1 MCHSIYK
8 RSLSVAQTHGRL
20 GCDRY
25 SVGQLFCAN
34 ACYQSRFG
42 RFGRDLW
49 SARFD
54 LGAGGGWRDVLAPLS
69 ERLAG
74 PFSLVV
80 GAVGVSAGL
89 LLVGVAAGPISFM
102 LALGLASAGS
112 GIIDVSSSA
121 RIAGIEARNQRPLM
135 NLNHAFYSFCYA
147 GAPFLTGAARVAGWS
162 TIKVFLV
169 LMVAILLLCFVMYG
183 PDTHIDEDEDDVAV
197 NGKLPTALIWIT
209 GLIVLMAFLTE
220 SSTEGWSALHIERSL
235 GGGGGVGE
243 GALGPAVLGLTMG
256 FGRLSG
262 HAVSKY
268 VPDLILM
275 ATACMLSAIGIAL
288 AAVATTIQMAYVGFA
303 LGGLG
308 ISVVGTTGT
317 CNVGALRAQITADS
331 GDQPC
336 LGPWVVR
343 VLYGTSFYGVRVRRV
358 GVGDVVFHDRR
369 TFGFGGRYSD
379 PNAGKKPAKI
389 NQKLT
394 SLTPGDFAD
403 AHPPPS
409 SDRIA

>member
-1 MCHSIYK
+1 MAFMNDLY
-8 RSLSVAQTHGRL
+8 LSRKPMAALAVIGIAWASYFAQMH
-20 GCDRY
+20 
-25 SVGQLFCAN
+25 VIKA
-34 ACYQSRFG
+34 
-42 RFGRDLW
+42 
-49 SARFD
+49 D
-54 LGAGGGWRDVLAPLS
+54 LGVSDATYGLLVLISALGAVGAMFLAPLS

-80 GAVGVSAGL
+80 GAVGVSAGFL
-89 LLVGVAAGPISFM
+89 WVGVAAGPISFM

-147 GAPFLTGAARVAGWS
+147 GAPLLTGAARVAGWS
-162 TIKVFLV
+162 TIKVSLV

-235 GGGGGVGE
+235 GGGAGE
-243 GALGPAVLGLTMG
+243 GALGPAVLGLMMG

-288 AAVATTIQMAYVGFA
+288 AAAATTIQMAYVGFA

>member
-1 MCHSIYK
+1 MAFMNDLY
-8 RSLSVAQTHGRL
+8 LSRKPMAALAVIGIAWASYFAQMP
-20 GCDRY
+20 
-25 SVGQLFCAN
+25 VIKA
-34 ACYQSRFG
+34 
-42 RFGRDLW
+42 
-49 SARFD
+49 D
-54 LGAGGGWRDVLAPLS
+54 LGVSDATYGLLVLISALGAVGAMFLAPLS

-80 GAVGVSAGL
+80 GAVGVSAGFL
-89 LLVGVAAGPISFM
+89 WVGVAAGPISFM

-147 GAPFLTGAARVAGWS
+147 GAPLLTGAARVAGWS

-235 GGGGGVGE
+235 GGGAGE

-288 AAVATTIQMAYVGFA
+288 AAAAHHSNGICRLCVGWLRHIGGWDHWHLQCWGA
-303 LGGLG
+303 PCPNNCGQWRSTVPRSLGSARSLW
-308 ISVVGTTGT
+308 
-317 CNVGALRAQITADS
+317 
-331 GDQPC
+331 DQLLWGSCPK
-336 LGPWVVR
+336 GW
-343 VLYGTSFYGVRVRRV
+343 GWRRR
-358 GVGDVVFHDRR
+358 F
-369 TFGFGGRYSD
+369 S
-379 PNAGKKPAKI
+379 
-389 NQKLT
+389 
-394 SLTPGDFAD
+394 
-403 AHPPPS
+403 
-409 SDRIA
+409 

>member
-1 MCHSIYK
+1 MAFMNDLY
-8 RSLSVAQTHGRL
+8 LSRKPMAALAVIGIAWASYFAQMH
-20 GCDRY
+20 
-25 SVGQLFCAN
+25 VIKA
-34 ACYQSRFG
+34 
-42 RFGRDLW
+42 
-49 SARFD
+49 D
-54 LGAGGGWRDVLAPLS
+54 LGVSDATYGLLVLISALGAVGAMFLAPLS

-80 GAVGVSAGL
+80 GAVGVSAGFL
-89 LLVGVAAGPISFM
+89 WVGVAAGPISFM

-147 GAPFLTGAARVAGWS
+147 GAALLTGAARVAGWS
-162 TIKVFLV
+162 PIKVFLV

-235 GGGGGVGE
+235 GGGAGE

-308 ISVVGTTGT
+308 ISVVGPL
-317 CNVGALRAQITADS
+317 ALAMLGRSVPKKLRTVAISRAS
-331 GDQPC
+331 V
-336 LGPWVVR
+336 LGYCAFFMGPAFMGFVSEGLGLV
-343 VLYGTSFYGVRVRRV
+343 TSFFMIAALLVLVAGILIPMLARNLRR
-358 GVGDVVFHDRR
+358 
-369 TFGFGGRYSD
+369 SI
-379 PNAGKKPAKI
+379 K
-389 NQKLT
+389 
-394 SLTPGDFAD
+394 S
-403 AHPPPS
+403 
-409 SDRIA
+409 